1 MKIEGN
7 GINTEKDSKTQT
19 DVILVNHEYRVISL
33 NVYLRVGEDMQLINF
48 SDMQLINFNELQ
60 LAEMDA
66 VLSISFVCLHIA
78 KPFDHSI
85 AVQTGQ

>member
-1 MKIEGN
+1 
-7 GINTEKDSKTQT
+7 
-19 DVILVNHEYRVISL
+19 
-33 NVYLRVGEDMQLINF
+33 MQLINF

-78 KPFDHSI
+78 KIFDHSI
-85 AVQTGQ
+85 AECFFRTF